1 MTFDAA
7 LVCVSVGENEAREEK
22 KRDVLQLNW
31 TLHLHNKF

>member
-7 LVCVSVGENEAREEK
+7 LLCVSIGGSEATGEK
-22 KRDVLQLNW
+22 KCDVLQLNW